1 MDTKVAPRKVSV
13 TFQKDLKQPET
24 RQRTSDIEIK
34 INKSTK
40 KLGEKDVFTV
50 TLKNKG
56 EEVIPEQEILFRQ
69 NEYYRHAL
77 AVMSKV
83 APYKEVSVEL
93 EVDVKK
99 PGTRQITDL
108 CRSFDIHFEKI
119 NRTITTE
126 TKIGKIK
133 FFLSFVLNFLP
144 TAANYNQGLGD
155 YCPQTLLSRAGKDP
169 NEIKHYNIL
178 LFGVAGAGK
187 SSFINTLLTMLQ
199 NEDKLA
205 LARSA
210 VTGHATQRIT
220 RYDVKAVYPYL
231 HFNLWDTWGLDE
243 NNYDAYLVGLLTK
256 GKLPPNWTMN
266 TDLEKHADKFDKL
279 LKKETPLTQM
289 HAVIFFVP
297 QESLTDLDT
306 HKMARVRQVFEYIRQ
321 EGYNPLVLL
330 SKVDEIRPEL
340 HDHPQHSFKEIEKL
354 SHTAATFFDI
364 DLHRVRYTV
373 NYLYESS
380 RKWEIEALA
389 YQNLTAALEMCES
402 FVESRLKHSLKRFGS
417 VRRRDMEHEVKG
429 WKDRLATAYD
439 KAVPLDGDIQLKLA
453 AAKCLTHDQMS
464 STLPEMPEISFNY
477 SYPDEASGKL
487 GERDYFWIQ
496 VVNDGLDEVPRQ
508 KLFFEENCY
517 HCEAVAEIGP
527 VPCHTSAEPV
537 TFAVDVKKKGA
548 ECTIRHL
555 CKSFVIRFE
564 KMGNVYKGKIC
575 VGKAVRCAWCEHCLL

>member
-1 MDTKVAPRKVSV
+1 MDTEVAPHKVSGRMED
-13 TFQKDLKQPET
+13 TNFEIAPLDFDLI
-24 RQRTSDIEIK
+24 DITVGYSY
-34 INKSTK
+34 KSTR
-40 KLGEKDVFTV
+40 KLGEKDAFKV
-50 TLKNKG
+50 TLKNEG
-56 EEVIPEQEILFRQ
+56 EDAIPEQAILFRQ
-69 NEYYRHAL
+69 NEYYQHAL
-77 AVMSKV
+77 AVMPEV

-133 FFLSFVLNFLP
+133 FLLSFVLNFLP

-169 NEIKHYNIL
+169 NEIRHYNIL
-178 LFGVAGAGK
+178 LFGVAASK

-205 LARSA
+205 LSRSA
-210 VTGHATQRIT
+210 VTRDRIT
-220 RYDVKAVYPYL
+220 RYDVKAVHPYL
-231 HFNLWDTWGLDE
+231 HFNLWDTLGLDE

-256 GKLPPNWTMN
+256 GKLLQNWAMN

-279 LKKETPLTQM
+279 LKIETPLTQM

-306 HKMARVRQVFEYIRQ
+306 DKMARVRQVFEYIRQ
-321 EGYNPLVLL
+321 EGYNPLVIL
-330 SKVDEIRPEL
+330 SKVDEILPEL
-340 HDHPQHSFKEIEKL
+340 HDHPLHSFEEIEKL
-354 SHTAATFFDI
+354 RHTAANFFDI

-389 YQNLTAALEMCES
+389 YQNLAAALETCES
-402 FVESRLKHSLKRFGS
+402 FVESRLKRFGS
-417 VRRRDMEHEVKG
+417 VRRRDMEPEVKG
-429 WKDRLATAYD
+429 WKDRLTTAYD

-464 STLPEMPEISFNY
+464 STLPEMPEVSFNY
-477 SYPDEASGKL
+477 GYPDEVSGKL

-517 HCEAVAEIGP
+517 HCKAVAEIGP
-527 VPCHTSAEPV
+527 VPCHTSADP
-537 TFAVDVKKKGA
+537 TIFAVDVKKKGA
-548 ECTIRHL
+548 DCTIRHL
-555 CKSFVIRFE
+555 CKRFIIRFE
-564 KMGNVYKGKIC
+564 KMANVFRGAIC
-575 VGKAVRCAWCEHCLL
+575 VGKAVSCGHCRF